1 MKPHERRQEQTRNDL
16 IDQALAMIVESG
28 ISGLSIRSLADSLD
42 YTPGAL
48 YTYFSGKDEL
58 IDAARERCFAEF
70 NHELGTRM
78 ARHETA
84 ADMLVESGLAY
95 IDFAR
100 YHPNKYF
107 LMFGMESSPAT
118 SGEQRDVAMSSLLGV
133 LNRGLDTGEF
143 VLPPGYD
150 LETAATHCWATVHG
164 IASLL
169 PTVLFDE
176 KESTSK
182 RARRVVESRE
192 KAARMSE
199 IILRR
204 VVDGFSPTSQ
214 G

>member
-16 IDQALAMIVESG
+16 IDQAIAVIVESG

-48 YTYFSGKDEL
+48 YTYFTGKDEL
-58 IDAARERCFAEF
+58 IDAARERCFVRFSE
-70 NHELGTRM
+70 ELGTRM
-78 ARHETA
+78 SRHESA
-84 ADMLVESGLAY
+84 ADMLVEAGMAY

-100 YHPNKYF
+100 KHPNEFF
-107 LMFGMESSPAT
+107 LMFGMEGSPTT
-118 SGEQRDVAMSSLLGV
+118 SGEQRAVAMKSLLGV
-133 LNRGLDTGEF
+133 LNMGLESGEF

-150 LETAATHCWATVHG
+150 VETAATHCWATVHG

-176 KESTSK
+176 QDSTSEK
-182 RARRVVESRE
+182 ATRISEAIVRRVVE
-192 KAARMSE
+192 
-199 IILRR
+199 
-204 VVDGFSPTSQ
+204 GFSPASQ